1 MRKTIFIYFLVHCS
15 FLFSQDNLDFERI
28 KDELKGT
35 SSSLYV
41 KLSIPSSDFYIE
53 ITKDSIIN
61 NPFYKPCVELKSD
74 LTKNKDI
81 LDILDKNEL
90 LDQFFITKEDL
101 LVKVSNGNQ
110 SNFENQIM
118 NIELIFKS
126 NYVKQPIIL
135 LIFKKDKAVELLN
148 EFYDLFEKNEC
159 FIKMKKA
166 IKT

>member
-1 MRKTIFIYFLVHCS
+1 MRNTILIYFLVHCS

-28 KDELKGT
+28 KDELKVA

-53 ITKDSIIN
+53 ITKDSLIN

-74 LTKNKDI
+74 LSKNKNI

-90 LDQFFITKEDL
+90 LDQFFVTKEDL
-101 LVKVSNGNQ
+101 LVKVSNDNH
-110 SNFENQIM
+110 SNFRNQIL

-126 NYVKQPIIL
+126 NYVKQPIFL
-135 LIFKKDKAVELLN
+135 LIFKKDEAVKLLN
-148 EFYDLFEKNEC
+148 EFHNLFEKNEC